1 LPQHVSL
8 SLPSPTIKGQLALD
22 LARAAVPGDNHGDGN
37 GGPHVSLPLSGVTV
51 LDLTRVLAGPYATM
65 VLGDL
70 GADVIKVERLPGGDD
85 ARAMGPFRDGQS
97 FCFAQVNRN
106 KRGVAIDLRHPEGR
120 QALLA
125 LAARSD
131 VVVENFRPGTAERLG
146 CGYDAVRAVRPDV
159 IYCSISG
166 FGQTG
171 PYAQR
176 PAYDIIA
183 QGISGFLSMTGYPGG
198 PPAKSGIALNDI
210 AGGVTAVQAILAA
223 YIARLRGEGGQYI
236 DTSLV
241 EAGVAWT
248 VWEAAAYFGTG
259 EVAAPAG
266 TRHRR
271 NAPYQAFRT
280 SDGYVTVGGNTER
293 MWHALCTEV
302 LGRPDWTS
310 RPEYATAAGRL
321 AHGDELERDIESVLV
336 TDTTEHWVGAMLA
349 AGVPAGPVN
358 TYDQMI
364 ADPHLTARGVTTT
377 VQHPVLGPVRMLS
390 SPLRLSKT
398 PPRIQRAAPLLGQH
412 TAQVLGSL
420 GYPDEEVSAL
430 QAAGAVYDPALPSPT
445 GGTDD

>member
-1 LPQHVSL
+1 M
-8 SLPSPTIKGQLALD
+8 
-22 LARAAVPGDNHGDGN
+22 
-37 GGPHVSLPLSGVTV
+37 SLPLTGVTV

-70 GADVIKVERLPGGDD
+70 GADVIKVERLPDGDD
-85 ARAMGPFRDGQS
+85 SRAMGPFRDGES
-97 FCFAQVNRN
+97 YCFAQVNRN
-106 KRGVAIDLRHPEGR
+106 KRGVALDLKHPEGLA
-120 QALLA
+120 ALLA

-131 VVVENFRPGTAERLG
+131 VVVENYRPGTAQRLG

-183 QGISGFLSMTGYPGG
+183 QGISGFLSMTGHPGG
-198 PPAKSGIALNDI
+198 PPAKSGIAINDI

-241 EAGVAWT
+241 ESGIAWT
-248 VWEAAAYFGTG
+248 VWEAAAYFGSG

-271 NAPYQAFRT
+271 NAPYQAYRT
-280 SDGYVTVGGNTER
+280 KDGYVTVGGNTQR
-293 MWHALCTEV
+293 MWQALCAEV

-310 RPEYATAAGRL
+310 RPEYATAQDRL
-321 AHGDELERDIESVLV
+321 AHGDELERDIQSVLV
-336 TDTTEHWVGAMLA
+336 TDTTDHWVTAMLS

-358 TYDQMI
+358 AYDQMI
-364 ADPHLTARGVTTT
+364 ADPHLTARGITTT
-377 VQHPVLGPVRMLS
+377 VEHSVLGPVRALS

-398 PPRIQRAAPLLGQH
+398 PPQIRRGAPVFGEH

-420 GYPDEEVSAL
+420 GYSAEDVSAL
-430 QAAGAVYDPALPSPT
+430 QAAGAVYDPALPKPAGDT
-445 GGTDD
+445 GA

>member
-1 LPQHVSL
+1 
-8 SLPSPTIKGQLALD
+8 
-22 LARAAVPGDNHGDGN
+22 
-37 GGPHVSLPLSGVTV
+37 VSLPLAGVTV

-70 GADVIKVERLPGGDD
+70 GADVIKVERLPDGDD
-85 ARAMGPFRDGQS
+85 SRAMGPFRDGES
-97 FCFAQVNRN
+97 YCFAQVNRN
-106 KRGVAIDLRHPEGR
+106 KRGVALDLKHPDGLK
-120 QALLA
+120 ALLA

-131 VVVENFRPGTAERLG
+131 VMVENFRPGTAERLG

-183 QGISGFLSMTGYPGG
+183 QGISGFLSMTGHPGG

-241 EAGVAWT
+241 ESGIAWT
-248 VWEAAAYFGTG
+248 VWEAAAYFGSG

-271 NAPYQAFRT
+271 NAPYQAYRT
-280 SDGYVTVGGNTER
+280 KDGYVTVGGNTQR
-293 MWHALCTEV
+293 MWQSLCTQV

-321 AHGDELERDIESVLV
+321 AHGDELERDIQSVLV
-336 TDTTEHWVGAMLA
+336 TDTTDHWVTAMLA

-364 ADPHLTARGVTTT
+364 ADPHLTARGITTT
-377 VQHPVLGPVRMLS
+377 VEHPVLGPVRALS

-398 PPRIQRAAPLLGQH
+398 PPQVRRGAPVFGEH

-420 GYPDEEVSAL
+420 GYSAEDVSAL
-430 QAAGAVYDPALPSPT
+430 QAAGAVYDPALPPPASPPPPRPA
-445 GGTDD
+445 GGTDA